1 MLIEITG
8 TALDQGVAHI
18 YGVDC
23 SEENLQRIERLR
35 TDDCLD
41 REIEFVFDTKNKKT
55 FIYFSNWLH
64 SQKVAENAKTYGEA
78 IRSTVGTITN
88 ISGKYRSWE

>member
-18 YGVDC
+18 YGVDV

-35 TDDCLD
+35 TDDSFD
-41 REIEFVFDTKNKKT
+41 QEIDFVFDTKDKKT
-55 FIYFSNWLH
+55 FTYFSKWLH
-64 SQKVAENAKTYGEA
+64 SQKVAENAATYGDA
-78 IRSTVGTITN
+78 IRSTIGTITN

>member
-18 YGVDC
+18 YGVDV

-35 TDDCLD
+35 TDDSFD
-41 REIEFVFDTKNKKT
+41 QEIDFVFDTKDKKT
-55 FIYFSNWLH
+55 CIYFSNWLH
-64 SQKVAENAKTYGEA
+64 SQKVAENAATYGEA
-78 IRSTVGTITN
+78 IRSTIGTITN